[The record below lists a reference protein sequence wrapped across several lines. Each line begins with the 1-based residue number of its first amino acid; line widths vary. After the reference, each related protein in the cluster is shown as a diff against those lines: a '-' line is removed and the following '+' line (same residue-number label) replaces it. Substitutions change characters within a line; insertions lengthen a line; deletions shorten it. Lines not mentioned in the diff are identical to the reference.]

1 MRCDYLDH
9 CTMDETPSCNFKC
22 DYCGFCKEEIERRM
36 RWIKSGRMKRG
47 QGKFEADVMRLSLPY
62 RK

>member
-1 MRCDYLDH
+1 MR
-9 CTMDETPSCNFKC
+9 C

-36 RWIKSGRMKRG
+36 RWIRNGRMKRG
-47 QGKFEADVMRLSLPY
+47 KGKFEADVMRLILPN